1 MFFSLAVVVVV
12 VVFVCLFVCLF
23 VCCYFFCGGGGAS
36 EFRLICLSNWYKAT
50 TSASSKL

>member
-23 VCCYFFCGGGGAS
+23 VVIFFCGGGGAS